1 MLPPVTCVDIDCVC
15 GLSKSERDSPN
26 KRERIVVDTLTS
38 PFPLPTTASVILA
51 PELPRNSDVRTQC
64 SGGRARV
71 SEGSA
76 VHVAG
81 VHFWVGELVVE
92 GAPGSRLGWEGGVSS
107 GWEREREHEHAR
119 HAKEWEKR

>member
-1 MLPPVTCVDIDCVC
+1 M
-15 GLSKSERDSPN
+15 
-26 KRERIVVDTLTS
+26 
-38 PFPLPTTASVILA
+38 
-51 PELPRNSDVRTQC
+51 
-64 SGGRARV
+64 

-76 VHVAG
+76 VHVVG

-107 GWEREREHEHAR
+107 GWERAREHEHAR

>member
-1 MLPPVTCVDIDCVC
+1 MA
-15 GLSKSERDSPN
+15 LSKSERDAPY
-26 KRERIVVDTLTS
+26 KRERIVGDTLTS

-76 VHVAG
+76 VHVG
-81 VHFWVGELVVE
+81 VHFWVGERVVQ
-92 GAPGSRLGWEGGVSS
+92 GAPGSRLGWEGFHQDGSEGARARS
-107 GWEREREHEHAR
+107 HAR